1 MEKHS
6 VTLELLRDVASNV
19 PPATLSVSNIKDKLV
34 KLTKQ
39 KAIIEREIDMITKRL
54 EDKAARGRSRG
65 VDPDILK
72 METLQK
78 RLDDITLEMTDNLS
92 RLEELTKM
100 SDDDR
105 NELVEKLTAAQ
116 EILRLG
122 DISEIER
129 DELTNMLRETGLKI
143 AIEEEFINLQKREL
157 AEQST
162 SLQNL
167 MTLATRGPSELN
179 EKLSKII
186 DYAMVRDSQLP
197 LTPESMKIIKE
208 YLQDK
213 FSPRVL
219 LGDVSTGNQCVRTIG
234 DSQDSKEFNIL
245 KENPCKQ
252 EVKKWVL
259 DNAEINVLIY
269 PPHDPIRKSRCWL
282 CGLPLGPRDLGP
294 LSPEC
299 EHVLPVA
306 LAATFFDIYDT
317 NAASRLRESGTV
329 EDYLQA
335 ISGNYSWA
343 HSSCNA
349 SDKGY
354 FDANQDDPLIKF
366 KPVGLEGGA
375 VEPVLSTYEKIVNG
389 WTNKQGVLTGGIK
402 NRLLQQNFAL
412 HCLSPKEREEWAQKR
427 VEIIYNTY
435 NIRCYLINQK
445 LAAFPTLYPLS
456 LAAYYLGNVSSR
468 IRQVM
473 QSDELNARLAGAVV
487 AEDEAGPVVAE
498 GEAGPSNAAPPQGGK
513 KTKRKRKYKKKL
525 RHVNKSKINKKSRK
539 NKTMKKK
546 FIKN

>member
-1 MEKHS
+1 MSKRK
-6 VTLELLRDVASNV
+6 LEEQDPGALEFLGDVASNV
-19 PPATLSVSNIKDKLV
+19 PPATLSVANIKDKLV
-34 KLTKQ
+34 KLAKQ
-39 KAIIEREIDMITKRL
+39 KAIIEREIFMITKRV
-54 EDKAARGRSRG
+54 EDKAVSGRSRG
-65 VDPDILK
+65 VNPDILK

-78 RLDDITLEMTDNLS
+78 TLADIILEMTNNLS

-100 SDDDR
+100 SVDQR
-105 NELVEKLTAAQ
+105 NETVKELTAAQ
-116 EILRLG
+116 EILRVG

-129 DELTNMLRETGLKI
+129 DELTNKLRETGLKI

-157 AEQST
+157 ADQST

-179 EKLSKII
+179 KELSKII
-186 DYAMVRDSQLP
+186 DYVMVRDSQIP

-213 FSPRVL
+213 FTPRVL

-234 DSQDSKEFNIL
+234 DSQDSKEFNML

-252 EVKKWVL
+252 RVKKWVL
-259 DNAEINVLIY
+259 NNAEIDVLKY
-269 PPHDPIRKSRCWL
+269 PPNDPIRRSRCWL

-306 LAATFFDIYDT
+306 LASTFFDIYDT
-317 NAASRLRESGTV
+317 DAAGRLRESSTV
-329 EDYLQA
+329 QDYLQA
-335 ISGNYSWA
+335 ISENYSWA

-349 SDKGY
+349 SDKGH

-366 KPVGLEGGA
+366 IPVGPEGGA
-375 VEPVLSTYEKIVNG
+375 VEPVLSTYKQIVNG

-412 HCLSPKEREEWAQKR
+412 HCLSPEEREDWAQKR
-427 VEIIYNTY
+427 VQIIYNTY
-435 NIRCYLINQK
+435 YERCYLINQK

-456 LAAYYLGNVSSR
+456 LAAYYLGNATSR
-468 IRQVM
+468 LRQVM
-473 QSDELNARLAGAVV
+473 QIDELKARLAG
-487 AEDEAGPVVAE
+487 PVVPE

-513 KTKRKRKYKKKL
+513 KPNVKENIKKK
-525 RHVNKSKINKKSRK
+525 
-539 NKTMKKK
+539 
-546 FIKN
+546 